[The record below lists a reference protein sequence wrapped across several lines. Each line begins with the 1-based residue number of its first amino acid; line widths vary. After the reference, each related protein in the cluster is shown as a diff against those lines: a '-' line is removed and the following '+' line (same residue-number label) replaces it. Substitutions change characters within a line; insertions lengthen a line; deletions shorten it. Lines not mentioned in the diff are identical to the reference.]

1 MSVTKKEIGKWL
13 IEAKESGAKYVI
25 ISCDGFDFT
34 DFSIECY
41 GKKDLHDTIER
52 LNANGERIME
62 IYDLSLSIK
71 KQLDKKR
78 AWNV

>member
-41 GKKDLHDTIER
+41 GKKDLH
-52 LNANGERIME
+52 LF
-62 IYDLSLSIK
+62 LCF
-71 KQLDKKR
+71 
-78 AWNV
+78 